1 MGYKDKKKPSGLPPP
16 VEEAKEEKKSETSF
30 DPKPTLSAPPAKPKK
45 ASKGGSSLSM
55 VKSSKSRHEEV
66 VIKAPQS
73 EGRNLASVD
82 MKEDSINERKSRDR
96 DSVCEQID
104 KLEEN
109 FEEL

>member
-1 MGYKDKKKPSGLPPP
+1 M
-16 VEEAKEEKKSETSF
+16 
-30 DPKPTLSAPPAKPKK
+30 
-45 ASKGGSSLSM
+45 SM

-66 VIKAPQS
+66 KAPQS
-73 EGRNLASVD
+73 EGKKEETVE

-96 DSVCEQID
+96 DSVMEQVD